1 MRLSAFL
8 SVALNAAVAVTVA
21 ATVAIGPASAVHAA
35 EELRSG
41 IAAARQRGT
50 LAVGLAYSLPAYV
63 AGAKFRTPESPESTV
78 AEVLAARLGLP
89 LGTPRV
95 AAANVA
101 QALAAGRIDLA
112 LMLVDDGAAA
122 PANVVL
128 VPAGYRAGAMA
139 IMRSDTDIRRW
150 EQLKGRTVCLS
161 EGGAYVGKMAA
172 QYGAIEKVQRAPA
185 DSLLSLRIGAC
196 DAAVHDDSML
206 NGLLKLPEWK
216 KFSARLSLP
225 SRQTLMF
232 ALRADDAGTLAAV
245 KQWSADAAAS
255 GFWAD
260 LQKKW
265 GNNVAFEVYL
275 DQNVPD
281 CH

>member
-8 SVALNAAVAVTVA
+8 SAALNSALVIAVLA
-21 ATVAIGPASAVHAA
+21 PASVAHAA
-35 EELRSG
+35 DEIRSG
-41 IAAARQRGT
+41 LAAARQRGT
-50 LAVGLAYSLPAYV
+50 LAIGLSYPLPTYI

-78 AEVLAARLGLP
+78 AEALAARFKLA
-89 LGTPRV
+89 LGTTRV
-95 AAANVA
+95 ATANVA

-112 LMLVDDGAAA
+112 LMLLDDGAAA

-128 VPAGYRAGAMA
+128 VPSGYSAGAMA

-185 DSLLSLRIGAC
+185 DALLSLRIGTC
-196 DAAVHDDSML
+196 DAAVHDDTML
-206 NGLLKLPEWK
+206 NTLLKLPEWK
-216 KFSARLSLP
+216 KFSARLP
-225 SRQTLMF
+225 VQSRQTLML
-232 ALRADDAGTLAAV
+232 AVRAGDAETLAAV
-245 KQWSADAAAS
+245 KQWRMDAAAS
-255 GFWAD
+255 GFWGD
-260 LQKKW
+260 LIKKW